1 MRIEPEGNVGIGTA
15 APGKKLDV
23 AGVTRITEGTANQ
36 YALLYEDGL
45 HFTRVSDGAETG
57 LIDYDGANRITI
69 NSAGGAGAG
78 ATRIDFQVNSGSK
91 MMIDNEGDVGIGT
104 VSPARKLGI
113 QSSAGSTGNTGVLN
127 AATALYID
135 STAGG
140 NIEFLADA
148 GEANSHGVMW
158 SDDGAQRGS
167 VRYYHNTDRLVLRA
181 GATDTVHIVGG
192 DVGIGT
198 NNPGQ
203 RLEIHSSSSLVNDG
217 RYNMVIFDDT
227 AMDAGVGGGLIL
239 GGKYTDAGLQTTLAN
254 IWCEK
259 ENNTTNNIDGQLHF
273 GTRENGGTLG
283 SDMMIDSSGNVYI
296 GEADGNRDIKKFN
309 AAGTLLF
316 NFNVA
321 TESRGSDW
329 IDLAADQTTMYY
341 TSEGYIIKR
350 FDVSTNTQLTD
361 FATLPE
367 RPSYALRILSGGGVL
382 VASSQHCYRLDS
394 TGALVQTYAKPVG
407 ETSFLFALNLDPD
420 GTSFWTA
427 GYSSGNVYKIDIAT
441 GTVMLTINTKLDG
454 PVNTLAGLTVYGE
467 KTALGSI
474 SGMKFND
481 LDGDGIL
488 DAGEPGLKGWT
499 IELTDSSGTLV
510 TTTTDTNGNYQFAL
524 LADDDY
530 KVSEVNQLGWTQT
543 APTPGTYSVT
553 IVGGGDETNVDFG
566 NMERPI
572 SGIPLFSDILM
583 LLSLG
588 LIAGAMI
595 IQRRRKANN

>member
-1 MRIEPEGNVGIGTA
+1 MGWDAAGNLYATSWTA
-15 APGKKLDV
+15 SK
-23 AGVTRITEGTANQ
+23 VTKFDNNGN
-36 YALLYEDGL
+36 LLGL
-45 HFTRVSDGAETG
+45 FG
-57 LIDYDGANRITI
+57 
-69 NSAGGAGAG
+69 
-78 ATRIDFQVNSGSK
+78 SG
-91 MMIDNEGDVGIGT
+91 
-104 VSPARKLGI
+104 
-113 QSSAGSTGNTGVLN
+113 
-127 AATALYID
+127 Y
-135 STAGG
+135 
-140 NIEFLADA
+140 
-148 GEANSHGVMW
+148 NSHPE
-158 SDDGAQRGS
+158 S
-167 VRYYHNTDRLVLRA
+167 
-181 GATDTVHIVGG
+181 IV
-192 DVGIGT
+192 
-198 NNPGQ
+198 
-203 RLEIHSSSSLVNDG
+203 
-217 RYNMVIFDDT
+217 F
-227 AMDAGVGGGLIL
+227 
-239 GGKYTDAGLQTTLAN
+239 
-254 IWCEK
+254 
-259 ENNTTNNIDGQLHF
+259 
-273 GTRENGGTLG
+273 
-283 SDMMIDSSGNVYI
+283 DSSGNVYI